1 MGRRKIRQ
9 NERVKI
15 SFCGSITFDRK
26 SDEAISGGMVLNDVS
41 LEVSNGITGIL
52 GVNGVGKVR
61 R

>member
-52 GVNGVGKVR
+52 GVNSVGKVR